1 MCGQTDKQFGPIT
14 DVCRKSCGKCTP
26 NYLKTAFQE
35 PKNDIIKENNNNPPP
50 PVIPAFPQAPA
61 AAVAAANPLE
71 NTVTD
76 IDPAIA
82 HKQYLNHEIPDVF
95 ATPGNGDA
103 CSLQDRS
110 DAKLLSRIHLHSEY
124 DPLHPQYPI
133 VNKIR
138 LFCGIYTI
146 KKTHE
151 TNVKATRN
159 TWAKKCDGFIA
170 FSNERDESIPSINIR
185 HEGEE
190 AYDNMWQKSRSIW
203 KLIAKELV
211 DSYDF
216 FLLGGD
222 DMMYLVENFRYYLN
236 SPEITKAREEQ
247 NGKTCFHIINA
258 FCIVYKIVCLFLLLI
273 DSLIFYFY
281 FFLVSFLLY

>member
-35 PKNDIIKENNNNPPP
+35 PKNDNNNKDNNPPP
-50 PVIPAFPQAPA
+50 PVIPAFPQAPPGG
-61 AAVAAANPLE
+61 AAVAANSLE

-95 ATPGNGDA
+95 ATPGGSDA

-247 NGKTCFHIINA
+247 NGKKNCFYNKRFL
-258 FCIVYKIVCLFLLLI
+258 FCLLLFVKLFIYFI
-273 DSLIFYFY
+273 D
-281 FFLVSFLLY
+281 